1 MVKQNNHLG
10 DIAENSGYGI
20 GAVSSLTGISP
31 DTLRVWEKRYAI
43 VQPKRTPSGNRVYSQ
58 EDLNHLLIIKRLLEA
73 GDAFFKNQYF
83 NSKLHF
89 LAERKARYDSVHNGA
104 DFKTRYHEILDEPPP
119 SMYKEAQDYAAKMTY
134 TNDPNVY
141 GGILAG
147 LARGA
152 QSLQSSH
159 WVRSGECPL

>member
-58 EDLNHLLIIKRLLEA
+58 EDLNHLLIIKRLLDA
-73 GDAFFKNQYF
+73 GASGYLTRDCDSEELIQAIRVVAGGQ
-83 NSKLHF
+83 
-89 LAERKARYDSVHNGA
+89 RYIGS
-104 DFKTRYHEILDEPPP
+104 E
-119 SMYKEAQDYAAKMTY
+119 AAKQLEI
-134 TNDPNVY
+134 DPDK
-141 GGILAG
+141 ADP
-147 LARGA
+147 AA
-152 QSLQSSH
+152 
-159 WVRSGECPL
+159 C